1 MRGSFTGAHRDRVGL
16 LEMAHRGTVFLDE
29 VGEMGPRMQALLL
42 RFLETGEI
50 QRVGADRVQSKLDV
64 RVIAATNRDPVEHV
78 AAKTFRADLYYRL
91 NVIDI
96 TIPPLR
102 SRREDIPVLLDH
114 FLQRYSEQ
122 HGTPAPTF
130 EPEAMGAMVGY
141 DWPGNVR
148 QLKNA
153 AERLIV
159 RGCGAVITIDDL
171 PPAVLGVRSGS
182 AAEDLPARES
192 GAEAPVVFVSE
203 PAARTVV
210 DQMFDRMV
218 KQRESFWSI
227 VYSAYMVRDLTR
239 TDLRAIITRGL
250 QETAGNYKMLVEL
263 FNMERTDYKRFLNF
277 LRKQECQVPF
287 AHFRAVSSW
296 HREVPDGRYQPSHSP
311 AAVNFDTN
319 ARDRTAR
326 VRPRSYTGRTFDS
339 FTGAGRSRYPPP
351 PPFRMR
357 CRVRWSGCACR
368 APRWSYQCSAP
379 VDSVSPSPL
388 FSVLSIRGCSVRHP
402 GRQRGRRD
410 TTRSCRQGGNLVARS
425 RAHRSDGRVGVRR
438 SRRRRSRPQAQQ
450 TPPSYPATRRRSPR
464 KTAFPET
471 RPASG
476 TWPVRGIP
484 VFRDSPPISA

>member
-1 MRGSFTGAHRDRVGL
+1 VKHTVENFIGVSPAMQAIRAEVEYAAGCNAKVLLTGESGVGKEVASRRIHQLSERANAPLVAINCVGIPETLLESELFGHVRGSFTGAHRDRVGL

-64 RVIAATNRDPVEHV
+64 RVIAATNRDPLEHV
-78 AAKTFRADLYYRL
+78 QAKTFRADLYYRL

-102 SRREDIPVLLDH
+102 TRREDIPVLLEH
-114 FLQRYSEQ
+114 FLSRYSDQ
-122 HGTPAPTF
+122 HGIPLPIV
-130 EPEAMGAMVGY
+130 EPEAMRAIVEY
-141 DWPGNVR
+141 EWPGNVR

-159 RGCGAVITIDDL
+159 RGSKSVITIADL
-171 PPAVLGVRSGS
+171 PSVVRGRRSG
-182 AAEDLPARES
+182 ATGVDLLPRETTV
-192 GAEAPVVFVSE
+192 GVVPGTLVDE
-203 PAARTVV
+203 PPCQTVV
-210 DQMFDRMV
+210 DLMFDRMV

-296 HREVPDGRYQPSHSP
+296 HRDVPDAGFKPS
-311 AAVNFDTN
+311 
-319 ARDRTAR
+319 
-326 VRPRSYTGRTFDS
+326 RSTS
-339 FTGAGRSRYPPP
+339 S
-351 PPFRMR
+351 
-357 CRVRWSGCACR
+357 S
-368 APRWSYQCSAP
+368 Q
-379 VDSVSPSPL
+379 L
-388 FSVLSIRGCSVRHP
+388 RH
-402 GRQRGRRD
+402 
-410 TTRSCRQGGNLVARS
+410 
-425 RAHRSDGRVGVRR
+425 
-438 SRRRRSRPQAQQ
+438 
-450 TPPSYPATRRRSPR
+450 
-464 KTAFPET
+464 
-471 RPASG
+471 
-476 TWPVRGIP
+476 
-484 VFRDSPPISA
+484 

>member
-1 MRGSFTGAHRDRVGL
+1 MKHTVEDFIGVSAVMQAIRAEVEYAAGCNAKVLLTGESGVGKEVASRRIHQLSARSHAPLVAINCVGIPETLLESELFGHVRGSFTGAHRDRVGL

-102 SRREDIPVLLDH
+102 SRREDIPVLLEH

-130 EPEAMGAMVGY
+130 APEAMGAMVGY

-182 AAEDLPARES
+182 AAEDLPAREN

-250 QETAGNYKMLVEL
+250 QETAGEL
-263 FNMERTDYKRFLNF
+263 QD
-277 LRKQECQVPF
+277 
-287 AHFRAVSSW
+287 AGRAVQ
-296 HREVPDGRYQPSHSP
+296 HGADRLQALPELPAQAGVPGPVRALSRRQSP
-311 AAVNFDTN
+311 GTATC
-319 ARDRTAR
+319 RTA
-326 VRPRSYTGRTFDS
+326 VTSLRTR
-339 FTGAGRSRYPPP
+339 AGNS
-351 PPFRMR
+351 
-357 CRVRWSGCACR
+357 
-368 APRWSYQCSAP
+368 Q
-379 VDSVSPSPL
+379 L
-388 FSVLSIRGCSVRHP
+388 RH
-402 GRQRGRRD
+402 
-410 TTRSCRQGGNLVARS
+410 
-425 RAHRSDGRVGVRR
+425 
-438 SRRRRSRPQAQQ
+438 
-450 TPPSYPATRRRSPR
+450 
-464 KTAFPET
+464 
-471 RPASG
+471 
-476 TWPVRGIP
+476 
-484 VFRDSPPISA
+484 

>member
-1 MRGSFTGAHRDRVGL
+1 VKHTVENFIGVSPAMQAIRAEIEYAAGCNAKVLLTGESGVGKEVASRRIHQLSERANAPLVAINCVGIPETLLESELFGHVRGSFTGAHRDRVGL

-64 RVIAATNRDPVEHV
+64 RVIAATNRDPLEHV
-78 AAKTFRADLYYRL
+78 EAKTFRADLYYRL

-102 SRREDIPVLLDH
+102 TRREDIPVLLEH
-114 FLQRYSEQ
+114 FLSRYSDQ
-122 HGTPAPTF
+122 HGIPLPIV
-130 EPEAMGAMVGY
+130 EPEAMRAIVEY
-141 DWPGNVR
+141 EWPGNVR

-159 RGCGAVITIDDL
+159 RGSKSVITIADL
-171 PPAVLGVRSGS
+171 PSVVRGRRSG
-182 AAEDLPARES
+182 ATGLDLLPRETT
-192 GAEAPVVFVSE
+192 GGVVPGTLVDE
-203 PAARTVV
+203 PPCQTVV
-210 DQMFDRMV
+210 DLMFDRMV

-296 HREVPDGRYQPSHSP
+296 HRDVPDAGFKPS
-311 AAVNFDTN
+311 
-319 ARDRTAR
+319 
-326 VRPRSYTGRTFDS
+326 RSTS
-339 FTGAGRSRYPPP
+339 S
-351 PPFRMR
+351 
-357 CRVRWSGCACR
+357 S
-368 APRWSYQCSAP
+368 Q
-379 VDSVSPSPL
+379 L
-388 FSVLSIRGCSVRHP
+388 RH
-402 GRQRGRRD
+402 
-410 TTRSCRQGGNLVARS
+410 
-425 RAHRSDGRVGVRR
+425 
-438 SRRRRSRPQAQQ
+438 
-450 TPPSYPATRRRSPR
+450 
-464 KTAFPET
+464 
-471 RPASG
+471 
-476 TWPVRGIP
+476 
-484 VFRDSPPISA
+484 

>member
-1 MRGSFTGAHRDRVGL
+1 VKHTVENFIGVSPAMQAIRAEVEYAAGCNAKVLLTGESGVGKEVASRRIHQLSERANAPLVAINCVGIPETLLESELFGHVRGSFTGAHRDRVGL

-64 RVIAATNRDPVEHV
+64 RVIAATNRDPLEHV

-102 SRREDIPVLLDH
+102 TRREDIPVLLEH
-114 FLQRYSEQ
+114 FLSRYSDQ
-122 HGTPAPTF
+122 HGISLPIV
-130 EPEAMGAMVGY
+130 EPEAMRAIVEY
-141 DWPGNVR
+141 EWPGNVR

-159 RGCGAVITIDDL
+159 RGSRSVITIADL
-171 PPAVLGVRSGS
+171 PSVVRGRRSG
-182 AAEDLPARES
+182 ATAMDLLPREAT
-192 GAEAPVVFVSE
+192 GGVGPGTLADE
-203 PAARTVV
+203 PPCQTVV
-210 DQMFDRMV
+210 DLMFDRMV

-296 HREVPDGRYQPSHSP
+296 HRDVPDAGYKPSGPTS
-311 AAVNFDTN
+311 N
-319 ARDRTAR
+319 
-326 VRPRSYTGRTFDS
+326 S
-339 FTGAGRSRYPPP
+339 
-351 PPFRMR
+351 
-357 CRVRWSGCACR
+357 
-368 APRWSYQCSAP
+368 Q
-379 VDSVSPSPL
+379 L
-388 FSVLSIRGCSVRHP
+388 RH
-402 GRQRGRRD
+402 
-410 TTRSCRQGGNLVARS
+410 
-425 RAHRSDGRVGVRR
+425 
-438 SRRRRSRPQAQQ
+438 
-450 TPPSYPATRRRSPR
+450 
-464 KTAFPET
+464 
-471 RPASG
+471 
-476 TWPVRGIP
+476 
-484 VFRDSPPISA
+484 

>member
-1 MRGSFTGAHRDRVGL
+1 MQAIRAEVEYAAGCNAKVLLTGESGVGKEVASRRIHQLSERANAPLVAINCVGIPETLLESELFGHVRGSFTGAHRDRVGL

-64 RVIAATNRDPVEHV
+64 RVIAATNRDPLEHV

-102 SRREDIPVLLDH
+102 TRREDIPVLLEH
-114 FLQRYSEQ
+114 FLSRYSDQ
-122 HGTPAPTF
+122 HGISLPIV
-130 EPEAMGAMVGY
+130 EPEAMRAIVEY
-141 DWPGNVR
+141 EWPGNVR

-159 RGCGAVITIDDL
+159 RGSRSVITIADL
-171 PPAVLGVRSGS
+171 PSVVRGRRSG
-182 AAEDLPARES
+182 ATAMDLLPREAT
-192 GAEAPVVFVSE
+192 GGVGPGTLADE
-203 PAARTVV
+203 PPCQTVV
-210 DQMFDRMV
+210 DLMFDRMV

-296 HREVPDGRYQPSHSP
+296 HRDVPDAGYKPSGPTS
-311 AAVNFDTN
+311 N
-319 ARDRTAR
+319 
-326 VRPRSYTGRTFDS
+326 S
-339 FTGAGRSRYPPP
+339 
-351 PPFRMR
+351 
-357 CRVRWSGCACR
+357 
-368 APRWSYQCSAP
+368 Q
-379 VDSVSPSPL
+379 L
-388 FSVLSIRGCSVRHP
+388 RH
-402 GRQRGRRD
+402 
-410 TTRSCRQGGNLVARS
+410 
-425 RAHRSDGRVGVRR
+425 
-438 SRRRRSRPQAQQ
+438 
-450 TPPSYPATRRRSPR
+450 
-464 KTAFPET
+464 
-471 RPASG
+471 
-476 TWPVRGIP
+476 
-484 VFRDSPPISA
+484 

>member
-1 MRGSFTGAHRDRVGL
+1 MKHTVEDFIGVSAVMQAIRAEVEYAAGCNAKVLLTGESGVGKEVASRRIHQLSARAHAPLVAINCVGIPETLLESELFGHVRGSFTGAHRDRVGL

-102 SRREDIPVLLDH
+102 SRREDIPVLLEH

-122 HGTPAPTF
+122 HGATAPTV
-130 EPEAMGAMVGY
+130 EPEAMAAMAGY

-171 PPAVLGVRSGS
+171 PPVVLGGRELT
-182 AAEDLPARES
+182 AQENLPARDPADAS
-192 GAEAPVVFVSE
+192 GAPASVAFVAE
-203 PAARTVV
+203 PPARTVV

-296 HREVPDGRYQPSHSP
+296 HRDLPDGRYQPSH
-311 AAVNFDTN
+311 T
-319 ARDRTAR
+319 
-326 VRPRSYTGRTFDS
+326 TGNS
-339 FTGAGRSRYPPP
+339 
-351 PPFRMR
+351 
-357 CRVRWSGCACR
+357 
-368 APRWSYQCSAP
+368 Q
-379 VDSVSPSPL
+379 L
-388 FSVLSIRGCSVRHP
+388 RH
-402 GRQRGRRD
+402 
-410 TTRSCRQGGNLVARS
+410 
-425 RAHRSDGRVGVRR
+425 
-438 SRRRRSRPQAQQ
+438 
-450 TPPSYPATRRRSPR
+450 
-464 KTAFPET
+464 
-471 RPASG
+471 
-476 TWPVRGIP
+476 
-484 VFRDSPPISA
+484 